1 MSNWPM
7 LKHYDRD
14 HLASIAMPI
23 GGIGTGTISL
33 GGRGD
38 LRDWE
43 LMNRPAKGFVPRG
56 EGGRGAGPF
65 FALYAKPAGGPSVT
79 RALEGPVDVAEYQ
92 GASGS
97 VAVNHGLPRFAQC
110 AFAAAYPLAQ
120 VQLSDPQVPV
130 AVCLEAFNPLI
141 PANAD
146 DSGIPIAVLRYTLT
160 NRTNKRVAASVCG
173 SLPNFIG
180 NDGVEELARANR
192 NRFRQATHC
201 QGIFMDSEGVDPAAI
216 SYGTMALTTTAKTG
230 ITYRTAWKKAG
241 WGTSLLDFWDDFA
254 ADGRVE
260 ERPGAGADM
269 PSASL
274 VVRTN
279 ILPKA
284 HKTITFL
291 LTWHFPNRH
300 TWSPGD
306 DPYLGNYYATHYGDA
321 WDVAGKTAPRLKKLE
336 QQTVRFVQAF
346 AASDL
351 PEVVKEAA
359 LFNLSTLRTQTC
371 FRTPDGRLFGWEGYN
386 DHSGCCMGSCTH
398 VWNYEQSTAFLFG
411 DLART
416 MRDTEFNHATDD
428 NGMMN
433 FRVHLPLSRAQ
444 EFGKAAAD
452 GQMGCIMKAY
462 RDWQLCGDD
471 AFLQSIWAKVKKAL
485 EFCWI
490 EGGWDGDG
498 DGVMEGC
505 QHNTMDVEYY
515 GPNPQMGIWYLG
527 ALRAGEEM
535 ATHLGESDFAQTCR
549 RLYQSG
555 RAYIDEQLFN
565 GEYYEHRIEPA
576 KKVAAS
582 LRLGMGAAE
591 LADPDYQLGRGCL
604 VDQLVGQFFAHVCG
618 LGYLTKRAHV
628 RQTLKSI
635 RKYNHRKKLTD
646 HFNCMRSYALGD
658 ESALLMAS
666 YPHERPDNPF
676 PYFTEVMTGFEY
688 TAAIGMLYEGQLKNG
703 LQTMRDIRNRYDGAK
718 RSPFDEAECGH
729 HYARAMVA
737 WAGVLALTGF
747 NYSGVTKSIAFA
759 AKLGTFFWS
768 NGAAWGTVCIAQR
781 QSSYRIALDVLY
793 GQIKI
798 KHFRLTGVGEHTFD
812 RELVL
817 RENSQRTFVVG

>member
-269 PSASL
+269 PSTSL

-321 WDVAGKTAPRLKKLE
+321 WDVAGKTAPRLKSSNN
-336 QQTVRFVQAF
+336 R
-346 AASDL
+346 
-351 PEVVKEAA
+351 PCA
-359 LFNLSTLRTQTC
+359 LSKPSRPATC
-371 FRTPDGRLFGWEGYN
+371 PR
-386 DHSGCCMGSCTH
+386 
-398 VWNYEQSTAFLFG
+398 
-411 DLART
+411 
-416 MRDTEFNHATDD
+416 
-428 NGMMN
+428 
-433 FRVHLPLSRAQ
+433 
-444 EFGKAAAD
+444 
-452 GQMGCIMKAY
+452 
-462 RDWQLCGDD
+462 
-471 AFLQSIWAKVKKAL
+471 
-485 EFCWI
+485 
-490 EGGWDGDG
+490 
-498 DGVMEGC
+498 
-505 QHNTMDVEYY
+505 
-515 GPNPQMGIWYLG
+515 
-527 ALRAGEEM
+527 
-535 ATHLGESDFAQTCR
+535 
-549 RLYQSG
+549 
-555 RAYIDEQLFN
+555 
-565 GEYYEHRIEPA
+565 
-576 KKVAAS
+576 
-582 LRLGMGAAE
+582 
-591 LADPDYQLGRGCL
+591 
-604 VDQLVGQFFAHVCG
+604 
-618 LGYLTKRAHV
+618 
-628 RQTLKSI
+628 
-635 RKYNHRKKLTD
+635 
-646 HFNCMRSYALGD
+646 
-658 ESALLMAS
+658 
-666 YPHERPDNPF
+666 
-676 PYFTEVMTGFEY
+676 
-688 TAAIGMLYEGQLKNG
+688 
-703 LQTMRDIRNRYDGAK
+703 
-718 RSPFDEAECGH
+718 
-729 HYARAMVA
+729 
-737 WAGVLALTGF
+737 
-747 NYSGVTKSIAFA
+747 
-759 AKLGTFFWS
+759 
-768 NGAAWGTVCIAQR
+768 
-781 QSSYRIALDVLY
+781 
-793 GQIKI
+793 
-798 KHFRLTGVGEHTFD
+798 
-812 RELVL
+812 
-817 RENSQRTFVVG
+817 